1 MKRISAF
8 FLSFLLLIPLLL
20 TGCGRQNVALDIL
33 LPEEPVTLDPQ
44 IADDS
49 SAKIVIRSLFEGLT
63 RLDENN
69 EPVPGAAE
77 RWEISEDGRTYTFYL
92 REDAL
97 WSDETPVAAR
107 DFVFAF
113 RRALA
118 PETDSPT
125 CQTLFCLKNG
135 EAFHQG
141 NVRETSLGVSA
152 PDDRILVV
160 ELVSPNKDFLRLTAT
175 APFMPCREDYFL
187 ETEGKYGLESST
199 ILGNGPF
206 RMENRYSW
214 EHGEYI
220 NLLRSSTYHEEAQV
234 VPYKLTMTIA
244 DEETETDPLRQLQDG
259 TTCIARLPGETTE
272 SLRDKNFRAVSHT
285 DTTWG
290 LCCNTKSEN
299 LRELSVRRLLLQA
312 IDRKTLLQYVP
323 ADAITAESILP
334 PSTLWN
340 GEPYRSDGTTYL
352 REDPSAS
359 KSESSKI
366 IPPVTILCPDT
377 KEAKE
382 LCNALITMWNPAFGR
397 YYNMEP
403 LPESQ
408 LRRRIQSG
416 DYEIALI
423 GLTADAEG
431 PAAFLSRFASG
442 SKKNPAH
449 WENSAFDKLLRFSSD
464 DTEQDVLER
473 CQKAERMLSDN
484 AVFYPIYY
492 ETRTWGFSA
501 DLTGVIVPPY
511 DMGID
516 FSRAGNI

>member
-1 MKRISAF
+1 MKRIPVF
-8 FLSFLLLIPLLL
+8 FLSFLLLMPLLL

-44 IADDS
+44 VADDS
-49 SAKIVIRSLFEGLT
+49 NAKIVIRSLFEGLT

-69 EPVPGAAE
+69 EPVPGVAE
-77 RWEISEDGRTYTFYL
+77 HWDVSEDGCTYTFYL

-97 WSDETPVAAR
+97 WSDETPVTAK

-125 CQTLFCLKNG
+125 CQTLFCLENG

-141 NVRETSLGVSA
+141 KVKETALGVSA

-187 ETEGKYGLESST
+187 ETEGKYGLESSS

-220 NLLRSSTYHEEAQV
+220 HLLRSSTYYDASRV

-244 DEETETDPLRQLQDG
+244 DEETEADPLLQLRDG
-259 TTCIARLPGETTE
+259 TTCIARLPGISSE
-272 SLRDKNFRAVSHT
+272 SLQDNNMRTVSHT

-299 LRELSVRRLLLQA
+299 LKDLSVRRLLLQA
-312 IDRKTLLQYVP
+312 IDRKTLLQSLP
-323 ADAITAESILP
+323 AGAKAADSILP

-340 GEPYRSDGTTYL
+340 GEPYHSSGKAYLKEDSSDAKN
-352 REDPSAS
+352 EN
-359 KSESSKI
+359 SKI
-366 IPPVTILCPDT
+366 VPPVTILCPDT
-377 KEAKE
+377 EAAKE
-382 LCNALITMWNPAFGR
+382 LCNALITMWNPTFGR

-403 LPESQ
+403 LPEDK

-416 DYEIALI
+416 NYEIALLS
-423 GLTADAEG
+423 LTADAEG
-431 PAAFLSRFASG
+431 PTAFLSQFTST

-449 WENSAFDKLLRFSSD
+449 WESSAFDKLLRFSSG
-464 DTEQDVLER
+464 DTEQDILKR
-473 CQKAERMLSDN
+473 CQKAEQMLSDN
-484 AVFYPIYY
+484 AVFYPVYY
-492 ETRTWGFSA
+492 EARTWAYSP
-501 DLTGVIVPPY
+501 DLTGIIVHPY

-516 FSRAGNI
+516 FSHAGNS